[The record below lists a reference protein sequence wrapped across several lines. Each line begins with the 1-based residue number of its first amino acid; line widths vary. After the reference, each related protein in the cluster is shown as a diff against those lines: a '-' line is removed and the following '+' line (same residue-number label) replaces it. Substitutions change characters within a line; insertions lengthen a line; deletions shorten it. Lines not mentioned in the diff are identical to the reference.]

1 MLRFFRRVTPLTW
14 FIWGLTVANLAA
26 PGYLKFNLGIAIVD
40 ASKVIESINVEV
52 VTARGQ
58 D

>member
-1 MLRFFRRVTPLTW
+1 MIRFLRRVTPLTW

-26 PGYLKFNLGIAIVD
+26 PGYLRFHLGFAVVD
-40 ASKVIESINVEV
+40 ASKVFESIQIQV
-52 VTARGQ
+52 ASRAQ

>member
-1 MLRFFRRVTPLTW
+1 MIRFLRRVTPLTW
-14 FIWGLTVANLAA
+14 FIWGLCLANLAA
-26 PGYLKFNLGIAIVD
+26 PGYLRFHLGFAIVD
-40 ASKVIESINVEV
+40 ASQVFDSIEV